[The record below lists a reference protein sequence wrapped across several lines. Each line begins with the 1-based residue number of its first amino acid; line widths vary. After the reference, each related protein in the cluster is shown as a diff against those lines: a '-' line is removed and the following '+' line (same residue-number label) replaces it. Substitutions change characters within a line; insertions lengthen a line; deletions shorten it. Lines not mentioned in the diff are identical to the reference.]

1 MIRLP
6 PRSTLTDTPFPY
18 TTLFRSTECP
28 AAPRRG
34 WSDLRHPAAE
44 KIVFFAGV
52 AQGFLTRKTPYLPSI
67 LFKIE
72 PGLFTTADGSME
84 GILLKGSTVA
94 FATGTGTLAFLLALL
109 TMSGDPDD
117 RNEISNAL
125 ILGIIGG
132 GICLAAALPVVSE
145 LR

>member
-52 AQGFLTRKTPYLPSI
+52 AQGFLTSKTPYLPSI
-67 LFKIE
+67 LSKIE
-72 PGLFTTADGSME
+72 QALFTTAEGS
-84 GILLKGSTVA
+84 LKDTSLKDLAVA
-94 FATGTGTLAFLLALL
+94 FATAAGSFAFLLPSWAL
-109 TMSGDPDD
+109 SGDPVAGNTFGTAV
-117 RNEISNAL
+117 RKRKRLTS
-125 ILGIIGG
+125 
-132 GICLAAALPVVSE
+132 
-145 LR
+145 

>member
-52 AQGFLTRKTPYLPSI
+52 AQGFLTSKTPYLPSI

-72 PGLFTTADGSME
+72 PGLFTTAEGSME
-84 GILLKGSTVA
+84 GISLKGRAVA
-94 FATGTGTLAFLLALL
+94 FATGAGTIAFLLALL
-109 TMSGDPDD
+109 ARSGDPDD
-117 RNEISNAL
+117 RNEIGNASYL
-125 ILGIIGG
+125 GILGGQI
-132 GICLAAALPVVSE
+132 LWAAAMGDE
-145 LR
+145 